1 MTGLVCSDNG
11 SRIQEKPIDL
21 SVDKS
26 ACKKYVKVRNDQG
39 HPSSTVS
46 SPMCVVEPTSSR
58 SIQALADIEDV
69 YASDSEHQHEGI
81 PNQPSVDSISRDDGS
96 MESSMPPGIQLSVDP
111 LLHDE
116 SSRDST
122 SSLSG
127 VSSGSLS
134 PSTKKLVRIITK
146 IEASKD
152 KKREKKL
159 EKKLDMIHSSVKA
172 MGCLASAIEL
182 KDAELKHKDA
192 ELEAQKHKTKSQE
205 GKTAAQT
212 KKVNIAVEEAM
223 VARAETETE
232 RQLREKAEQL
242 HEKVEADN
250 STLMIT
256 NAGMSTTMVN
266 LTTGGQVCKSCICV
280 LYFC

>member
-1 MTGLVCSDNG
+1 MA
-11 SRIQEKPIDL
+11 
-21 SVDKS
+21 KS

-46 SPMCVVEPTSSR
+46 SQICVLEPTSSR

-81 PNQPSVDSISRDDGS
+81 PNQPSVDSVSHDDGS
-96 MESSMPPGIQLSVDP
+96 MESSMPFGIQLSVDP

-152 KKREKKL
+152 NKREKTL
-159 EKKLDMIHSSVKA
+159 EKKLDMIYSSVNAGGKA
-172 MGCLASAIEL
+172 LDYLASTNER
-182 KDAELKHKDA
+182 KDAELA
-192 ELEAQKHKTKSQE
+192 AQKHKTKSQE

-232 RQLREKAEQL
+232 RQQREKAEQL
-242 HEKVEADN
+242 HEKAEADN

-266 LTTGGQVCKSCICV
+266 LTTGGQVCKSCIYV